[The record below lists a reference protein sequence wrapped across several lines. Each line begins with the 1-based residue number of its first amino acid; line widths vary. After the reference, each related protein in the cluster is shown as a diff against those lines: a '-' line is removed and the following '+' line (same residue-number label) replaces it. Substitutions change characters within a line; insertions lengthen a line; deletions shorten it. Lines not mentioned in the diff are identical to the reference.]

1 MNRLSLLSLLLLAAL
16 LLMGG
21 KPPPRPC
28 PTPAPATPCPT
39 PRAVLPLTLDAA
51 IAIALR
57 QNPLIRDAKA
67 EIERAKGQVIEV
79 RSELLPQVN
88 LSAVY
93 QQEARDLVAGQT
105 SAMAATT
112 GVSNTSTPTPTPTP
126 APSPSPGSSPTPT
139 PKPTPAAT
147 PIPSVFTQDKSWQV
161 TVEVS
166 QVLYSGGRI
175 TAALRMAKLSR
186 DAAGLKLRDTIN
198 TVLADV
204 RSQFYNV
211 LATRALIKVQEES
224 VAYLDAQWKDQKKRY
239 ATGSVPQ
246 FNVLQAEVALANAR
260 PNLIQARN
268 NYHIAQ
274 LTLAKTMGCEPSVP
288 SWQEPFQ
295 ALGDL
300 SIPAPALDLG
310 GGLKAARECNPSL
323 EAKRL
328 SICIQLQNILVQ
340 KSGYKP
346 TLNANAGYTVE
357 NDRLSS
363 NLGDEVHGWYFTV
376 QGNWAIFDGF
386 ATYGKVKQARA
397 RLEQAKASYEE
408 AMQQTDL
415 DVQKAWANLQ
425 EARET
430 ITGGCE
436 TVRQATEAL
445 RLARE
450 RLAVGAGTQLD
461 VLNAV
466 VQLTQAQTTELQAR
480 ATYNSALAEFD
491 RVTAAAVVEKNSGPP
506 PVACPTPGKIA
517 PQRTQRAPRTEKE

>member
-1 MNRLSLLSLLLLAAL
+1 MNLRSLLPLLLLAAL

-21 KPPPRPC
+21 KAPPRPC
-28 PTPAPATPCPT
+28 PTPPPAAPCPT
-39 PRAVLPLTLDAA
+39 PRAALPLTLDAA

-57 QNPLIRDAKA
+57 QNPLIRSAKA

-79 RSELLPQVN
+79 RAELLPQVN

-105 SAMAATT
+105 GAMGATT
-112 GVSNTSTPTPTPTP
+112 GIASTSTPTPTPTP
-126 APSPSPGSSPTPT
+126 TPSPSPSPGATPAPTPR
-139 PKPTPAAT
+139 AT
-147 PIPSVFTQDKSWQV
+147 PIPRVFVQDKSWQV

-260 PNLIQARN
+260 PTLIQARN

-274 LTLAKTMGCEPSVP
+274 LTLAKTLGCEPSQP

-300 SIPAPALDLG
+300 SIPTPALDLG
-310 GGLKAARECNPSL
+310 GGLKAARECNPAL
-323 EAKRL
+323 EAQRL
-328 SICIQLQNILVQ
+328 SICIELQDILVQ
-340 KSGYKP
+340 KAGYKP

-357 NDRLSS
+357 NDRLSNS
-363 NLGDEVHGWYFTV
+363 LGDAVHGWFFTV

-397 RLEQAKASYEE
+397 RLEQAKATYED

-415 DVQKAWANLQ
+415 EVQQAWANLQ

-436 TVRQATEAL
+436 TVKQATEAL

-450 RLAVGAGTQLD
+450 RLAAGAGTQLD

-506 PVACPTPGKIA
+506 PVACPTPGKIT
-517 PQRTQRAPRTEKE
+517 PQRTQRAPKTEKE